1 MSPPAGPREAPTA
14 KPGCPEH
21 LVPVINRHLL
31 SIWRLHPDWLVEPQN
46 KEVFPSLDAFEQRI
60 QAWAFL
66 QGFDVTHEGAGT
78 KASPALRLWCIHH
91 GSDTKNTRN
100 LEDRVQRDKDGTI
113 ISDRKVDYTNV
124 AQLGCLWKVRCS
136 WKQLGM
142 RNSKVFG
149 FEVTYKG
156 EGTVH
161 SHALLPNPLE
171 YVKHRKDTVEYR
183 TQAAQATTHR
193 IKTVPFSV
201 SRRVLEDPE
210 FGLMLTATEYYNF
223 VRKSK
228 LKTELGRQN
237 VEGLLVTL
245 QEKGFIY
252 RCRVDNEV
260 DLSGTVISRKL
271 IQIWFTHP
279 AQLEAARR
287 FVTGFLL
294 VIDGTFNTN
303 DLRLTLVNMVGV
315 LNTGETF
322 PVAFSYCASE
332 SRDSF
337 DFIWDSFK
345 AHLGA
350 DWSPGVILGD
360 WAKGLRASV
369 PDAFPYCRLQ
379 GCDWHAGQAMG
390 KYFNDKDY
398 PTVEVDGFLSE
409 EGLPIEGLKDQAWAY
424 IQSMTEED
432 LELNRQFLING
443 LKDKHKDYINN
454 HWRSEETSFVH
465 CFTKF
470 YRNCGST
477 SSQRGESYHPITR
490 ETLHANL
497 SIEDSVNKLTDKIIS
512 VMKTIAMSEGRSMR
526 NYPRHFQ
533 LSGQA
538 FNDVRCR
545 ITLWAAQKIEQ
556 EWYSLG
562 KLISQQLS
570 LGDCHCQI
578 LARFA
583 LPCRHLLE
591 RAYLFGE
598 RIPLSL
604 IHPRYWLQGPI
615 YFAQD
620 WQPKYPQEKEQE
632 EGEIEVFGAQRQAQ
646 EQEQEQEQL
655 TSLQKLSEVRQQLNP
670 EMQHRLDQQT
680 SLSLQRLLQAGTA
693 KLAEQ
698 AVPLGLPDAVPK
710 HKGRKKRVTGGSR
723 IETGPEAAARNAK
736 LRERAMKKALARE
749 PDFKLKVSAG
759 TETIVP
765 TAQTLVSLVA
775 SPPRPALEDELETY
789 PGTPPLQL
797 SHKRSHSIMVDRTP
811 TKSQAAT
818 PTSTPMFMDDL
829 APPLSTA
836 PAATGRPGRAGR
848 TNKVNSQQ
856 DWRATL
862 IPKRRGGKN

>member
-21 LVPVINRHLL
+21 LVPVVNQHLL
-31 SIWRLHPDWLVEPQN
+31 SIWRLHPDWLVQPQN

-60 QAWAFL
+60 RAWAFL
-66 QGFDVTHEGAGT
+66 QGFDVTREGAGT

-91 GSDTKNTRN
+91 GKDTQNTRN
-100 LEDRVQRDKDGTI
+100 LEDRVQRDKDGKI

-124 AQLGCLWKVRCS
+124 AQLECLWKVRCS

-161 SHALLPNPLE
+161 SHALLLNPLE
-171 YVKHRKDTVEYR
+171 YVEHRKGTVEYQ

-237 VEGLLVTL
+237 VEGLLVAL

-260 DLSGTVISRKL
+260 DLSGAVISRKL
-271 IQIWFTHP
+271 VQIWFTHP
-279 AQLEAARR
+279 AQLEATRR

-294 VIDGTFNTN
+294 VVDGTFNTN

-360 WAKGLRASV
+360 WAKGLRVSV
-369 PDAFPYCRLQ
+369 PDAFPHCRLQ

-390 KYFNDKDY
+390 KYFHDKDY

-424 IQSMTEED
+424 IQSMTEQD

-443 LKDKHKDYINN
+443 LKAEHKDYINK
-454 HWRSEETSFVH
+454 HWRTEESSFIH

-470 YRNCGST
+470 YWNCGLT

-497 SIEDSVNKLTDKIIS
+497 SIKDSVNKLTDKVIS
-512 VMKTIAMSEGRSMR
+512 VMKTIAVSEGKSMR

-556 EWYSLG
+556 EWHSLG
-562 KLISQQLS
+562 KLISQQS
-570 LGDCHCQI
+570 PLGDCHYQI
-578 LARFA
+578 LERFA

-591 RAYLFGE
+591 RAYLFSE
-598 RIPLSL
+598 RIPLTL
-604 IHPRYWLQGPI
+604 VHPHYWLQGPI
-615 YFAQD
+615 NFAQD
-620 WQPKYPQEKEQE
+620 WQPKY
-632 EGEIEVFGAQRQAQ
+632 
-646 EQEQEQEQL
+646 
-655 TSLQKLSEVRQQLNP
+655 S
-670 EMQHRLDQQT
+670 
-680 SLSLQRLLQAGTA
+680 
-693 KLAEQ
+693 
-698 AVPLGLPDAVPK
+698 
-710 HKGRKKRVTGGSR
+710 
-723 IETGPEAAARNAK
+723 
-736 LRERAMKKALARE
+736 
-749 PDFKLKVSAG
+749 
-759 TETIVP
+759 
-765 TAQTLVSLVA
+765 
-775 SPPRPALEDELETY
+775 
-789 PGTPPLQL
+789 
-797 SHKRSHSIMVDRTP
+797 
-811 TKSQAAT
+811 
-818 PTSTPMFMDDL
+818 
-829 APPLSTA
+829 
-836 PAATGRPGRAGR
+836 
-848 TNKVNSQQ
+848 
-856 DWRATL
+856 
-862 IPKRRGGKN
+862 